1 MMNFITGVLNLVKG
15 YGTFGVGLS
24 ILGLLTW
31 VSVKLFTNHFAH
43 LTKQLDYQGGLMRT
57 LDGKIDTVTERV
69 AKIEGRLQNK

>member
-15 YGTFGVGLS
+15 YGAFGVGLA

-43 LTKQLDYQGGLMRT
+43 LTKKLDENGELLVT
-57 LDGKIDTVTERV
+57 LDGKIDTVSERV
-69 AKIEGRLQNK
+69 ATIEGRLQEK